1 MSKSS
6 WGDRDGSGFTM
17 KQLGLQSCFTLP
29 RAGGLS
35 PLPRPT
41 THPSPTLGPVP
52 SPLTQPDPNS
62 VRLRPFDRWLAAA
75 ALWACG
81 ACGGG
86 GGGDSPPD
94 APKGLAYPRSFELV
108 LQGATAEGLVPT
120 YRGGAP
126 TTWTVTPSLP
136 AGLSL
141 GVDGTIAGVPSE
153 LSPIATYTV
162 RGENPSGASETS
174 LQLGVVAPLQSVV
187 VANTA
192 DSTLSTYRPD
202 PRTGLLCPTGY
213 SVPTSGAASP
223 RGVVAHPSGRYVYV
237 AQRASNSISIYDV
250 EASTGRLLERVS
262 IPCAGL
268 DANELVIDAAGERL
282 YLVSQTD
289 VHVET
294 FTVGLDGSLASLASL
309 TLQAGGIPIDGAWD
323 AELAGDGRFLWL
335 SNVTAKSIQ
344 PLTIDP
350 VTGIPA
356 PSGLPY
362 VSASAPFWM
371 QSSRDGRFLYVN
383 CRANSR
389 IQVFAV
395 NPLDGALT
403 LVEAELTASQPS
415 RLALSPSGEFLYAT
429 IASDSTI
436 RTYSVDA
443 NSGAL
448 TQVATTP
455 TGQRPESLVFDAQGR
470 YLYVATGIGDEVE
483 IFRVDSTT
491 GSLLR
496 EDALRT
502 REAPFTLAVVPGSA
516 PLRVASPFAYVA
528 TLGAQDAAVF
538 AVDATSG
545 ALAPLSLPT
554 PVAGSQPPSIALHPS
569 TRWLASARTMANAV
583 ALTELSTASGLPT
596 QTESLTAVGSEPISL
611 AFDPAGRRLFVLHR
625 AGGEVRSFDFDET
638 SGSLTFSSGLHIDS
652 GCRSIAVDPSGRFA
666 YVANPLTNE
675 VLTLSIDLA
684 SGALTQ
690 VGPAKPLDGA
700 PTAILVTPNGRY
712 LLATA
717 ASKGRIALYSIAALD
732 GTLTLINSRLAGT
745 HPVAITSDPIGRFVY
760 VCSTDTNGT
769 GDVSVFQVA
778 PNAVLTG
785 FMTRLGE
792 VSAGSQP
799 LQAAIGADGAQLY
812 VANQGSASITRF
824 TLDTTSGMPTAPS
837 NTALPSAPQAIT
849 LGARLSSTQ
858 P

>member
-1 MSKSS
+1 MLHRTSPPRSP
-6 WGDRDGSGFTM
+6 RD
-17 KQLGLQSCFTLP
+17 L
-29 RAGGLS
+29 
-35 PLPRPT
+35 
-41 THPSPTLGPVP
+41 
-52 SPLTQPDPNS
+52 
-62 VRLRPFDRWLAAA
+62 DRWLAAA

-86 GGGDSPPD
+86 GGGGGTVPD

-108 LQGATAEGLVPT
+108 LQGAAAEAFVPT
-120 YRGGAP
+120 YRGGTP
-126 TTWTVTPSLP
+126 TSWTVTPNLP
-136 AGLSL
+136 LGLTL
-141 GVDGTIAGVPSE
+141 GANGALAGVPS
-153 LSPIATYTV
+153 SRSDVATYTV
-162 RGENPSGASETS
+162 RAENAGGFSETTFE
-174 LQLGVVAPLQSVV
+174 LGVVAPLQSVV

-202 PRTGLLCPTGY
+202 PATGLLCPTGY
-213 SVPTSGAASP
+213 AVPTSGAASP
-223 RGVVAHPSGRYVYV
+223 RGVVAHPSGRFVYV
-237 AQRASNSISIYDV
+237 AQRSSNSISIFDV
-250 EASTGRLLERVS
+250 EASSGRLLERTSV
-262 IPCAGL
+262 PCAGL
-268 DANELVIDAAGERL
+268 DPNELVIDAAGERL

-289 VHVET
+289 VHIET

-309 TLQAGGIPIDGAWD
+309 TLQNGGSPIDGAWD

-356 PSGLPY
+356 PSGLPF
-362 VSASAPFWM
+362 VSAAAPFWL

-389 IQVFAV
+389 LQVLAV
-395 NPLDGALT
+395 NPLDGSLS

-415 RLALSPSGEFLYAT
+415 RLALSPSGAFLYAT

-443 NSGAL
+443 SSGAL

-455 TGQRPESLVFDAQGR
+455 TGLRPESLVFDAQGN

-483 IFRVDSTT
+483 IFRVDSAT

-502 REAPFTLAVVPGSA
+502 RESPFTLAVVPGSA
-516 PLRVASPFAYVA
+516 PLSVASPFAYVA

-538 AVDATSG
+538 AVDSASG
-545 ALAPLSLPT
+545 ALAPLSLP
-554 PVAGSQPPSIALHPS
+554 PPIAGSQPQSIALHPAA
-569 TRWLASARTMANAV
+569 RWLASARSTNNAV
-583 ALTELSTASGLPT
+583 AMTELSPTSGLPT
-596 QTESLTAVGSEPISL
+596 QTESVTPVGNEPISL
-611 AFDPAGRRLFVLHR
+611 AFDPSGRRLFVLHR
-625 AGGEVRSFDFDET
+625 AGGEVRSFDFDEA
-638 SGSLTFSSGLHIDS
+638 SGSLTLLSGLHVGAGS
-652 GCRSIAVDPSGRFA
+652 RSIAVDPSGRFA

-675 VLTLSIDLA
+675 VLTLAIDLA
-684 SGALTQ
+684 TGALTQ

-717 ASKGRIALYSIAALD
+717 ASKGRVALYSIAALD
-732 GTLTLINSRLAGT
+732 GSLTLINSRLAGT
-745 HPVAITSDPIGRFVY
+745 NPVAIASDPIGRFVY
-760 VCSTDTNGT
+760 VCSMDTNGT

-785 FMTRLGE
+785 FMTRIGE
-792 VSAGSQP
+792 VTAGSQP
-799 LQAAIGADGAQLY
+799 VGAAVGADGAQLY
-812 VANQGSASITRF
+812 VANQGSSSITRL
-824 TLDTTSGMPTAPS
+824 TLDSTTGMPSPS
-837 NTALPSAPQAIT
+837 ASMTLSSAPQSIL
-849 LGARLSSTQ
+849 LGARLS
-858 P
+858 PKLP

>member
-1 MSKSS
+1 M
-6 WGDRDGSGFTM
+6 
-17 KQLGLQSCFTLP
+17 LP
-29 RAGGLS
+29 R
-35 PLPRPT
+35 T
-41 THPSPTLGPVP
+41 
-52 SPLTQPDPNS
+52 TQPPS
-62 VRLRPFDRWLAAA
+62 LLALDRWLAAA

-81 ACGGG
+81 ACGGEG
-86 GGGDSPPD
+86 GGGTVPD

-108 LQGATAEGLVPT
+108 LEGASAEGLVPT
-120 YRGGAP
+120 YRGGTP
-126 TTWTVTPSLP
+126 TSWTVTPSLP
-136 AGLSL
+136 PGLVL
-141 GVDGTIAGVPSE
+141 GANGAIAGVPST
-153 LSPIATYTV
+153 LSAVATYTV
-162 RGENPSGASETS
+162 RAENAGGASETS
-174 LQLGVVAPLQSVV
+174 FELGVVAPLQSVV
-187 VANTA
+187 ATNTA

-202 PRTGLLCPTGY
+202 PVTGLLCPTGY
-213 SVPTSGAASP
+213 AVPTSGAASP

-237 AQRASNSISIYDV
+237 AQRSSNSISIFDV
-250 EASTGRLLERVS
+250 EASSGRLLERASV
-262 IPCAGL
+262 PCAGL
-268 DANELVIDAAGERL
+268 DPNELVIDAAGERL

-289 VHVET
+289 VHLET

-309 TLQAGGIPIDGAWD
+309 TLQDGGTPIDGAWD

-356 PSGLPY
+356 PSGPPF
-362 VSASAPFWM
+362 VSASAPFWL

-389 IQVFAV
+389 LQVLAV
-395 NPLDGALT
+395 NPLDGALS

-443 NSGAL
+443 SSGAL
-448 TQVATTP
+448 TQIATTP
-455 TGQRPESLVFDAQGR
+455 TGQRPECLVFDAQGN

-483 IFRVDSTT
+483 IFRVDSAT
-491 GSLLR
+491 GNLLR

-538 AVDATSG
+538 AVDSASG
-545 ALAPLSLPT
+545 ALAPLSLPA
-554 PVAGSQPPSIALHPS
+554 PVAASQPQSIALHPS
-569 TRWLASARTMANAV
+569 ARWLASARATSNAV
-583 ALTELSTASGLPT
+583 ALTELSTTSGLPT
-596 QTESLTAVGSEPISL
+596 QTESVTTVGNEPISL

-625 AGGEVRSFDFDET
+625 AGGEVRSFDFDEA
-638 SGSLTFSSGLHIDS
+638 SGSLTLLSGLHVGS
-652 GCRSIAVDPSGRFA
+652 GPRSIAVDPSGRFA

-675 VLTLSIDLA
+675 VLTLEIDLA

-717 ASKGRIALYSIAALD
+717 ASKGRVALYSISALD

-745 HPVAITSDPIGRFVY
+745 NPVAIASDPIGRFVY
-760 VCSTDTNGT
+760 VCSLDTNGT

-785 FMTRLGE
+785 FMTRIGE
-792 VSAGSQP
+792 VTAGSQP
-799 LQAAIGADGAQLY
+799 VNAAVGADGAQLY
-812 VANQGSASITRF
+812 VANQGSSSISRL
-824 TLDTTSGMPTAPS
+824 TLDSTTGMPSPS
-837 NTALPSAPQAIT
+837 ASTTIPSAPQSIL
-849 LGARLSSTQ
+849 LGAQLS
-858 P
+858 PKLP